1 MIDTYLIFYIILC
14 RLFELLL
21 SRRNTSKLL
30 KEGGVEYYKNH
41 YKYIVFFHVTFIFFF
56 LIKSMNETEVN
67 IEYLYAFL
75 VLQLLRYK
83 IILDLGFYWTTR
95 IIVIN
100 KPLVKT
106 FLFKYLKHP
115 NYVVVILEIILV
127 CLFFDDLHALI
138 FFTFFNSILICIRI
152 FYEEKANKFRKNL

>member
-1 MIDTYLIFYIILC
+1 
-14 RLFELLL
+14 
-21 SRRNTSKLL
+21 
-30 KEGGVEYYKNH
+30 
-41 YKYIVFFHVTFIFFF
+41 
-56 LIKSMNETEVN
+56 MNETEVN

-83 IILDLGFYWTTR
+83 IIFDLGFFWTTR
-95 IIVIN
+95 IIVID

-127 CLFFDDLHALI
+127 CLFFDDLLALI
-138 FFTFFNSILICIRI
+138 FFTFFNLILICIRI

>member
-21 SRRNTSKLL
+21 SKRNTSKLL

-41 YKYIVFFHVTFIFFF
+41 YKYIVLFHVIFVSFF

-83 IILDLGFYWTTR
+83 IIFDLGFFWTTR

-106 FLFKYLKHP
+106 FLFKYFKHP

-127 CLFFDDLHALI
+127 CLFFDDLLALI

>member
-30 KEGGVEYYKNH
+30 KDGGVEYYKNH
-41 YKYIVFFHVTFIFFF
+41 YKYIVFFHVIFIIFF
-56 LIKSMNETEVN
+56 LIKSINDTEVN
-67 IEYLYAFL
+67 MEYLYAFL

-83 IILDLGFYWTTR
+83 IIIDLGFFWTTR
-95 IIVIN
+95 IIVID

-115 NYVVVILEIILV
+115 NYVVVILEVILV
-127 CLFFDDLHALI
+127 CLFFDDLLALI
-138 FFTFFNSILICIRI
+138 FFTFFNFILKNIKI
-152 FYEEKANKFRKNL
+152 FYE

>member
-14 RLFELLL
+14 RLFELLY
-21 SRRNTSKLL
+21 SRRNTSKLI

-41 YKYIVFFHVTFIFFF
+41 YKYIVSFHVIFVFFF
-56 LIKSMNETEVN
+56 LIKSMNDTDVN

-75 VLQLLRYK
+75 VLQFLRYK
-83 IILDLGFYWTTR
+83 IIFDLGYFWTTR

-106 FLFKYLKHP
+106 FLFKYFKHP

-127 CLFFDDLHALI
+127 CLFFNDLLALI

-152 FYEEKANKFRKNL
+152 FYEEKANRFRKNL

>member
-14 RLFELLL
+14 RLFELLY
-21 SRRNTSKLL
+21 SRRNTSKLI
-30 KEGGVEYYKNH
+30 KEGGVEHYKNH
-41 YKYIVFFHVTFIFFF
+41 YKYIVSFHVFFVFFF
-56 LIKSMNETEVN
+56 LIKSMNDTDVN

-83 IILDLGFYWTTR
+83 IIFDLGYFWTTR
-95 IIVIN
+95 IIVID

-106 FLFKYLKHP
+106 FLFKYFKHP

-127 CLFFDDLHALI
+127 CLFFDDLLALI

>member
-1 MIDTYLIFYIILC
+1 MIDNYLIFYIILC

-41 YKYIVFFHVTFIFFF
+41 YKYIVFFHVIFVFFF
-56 LIKSMNETEVN
+56 LIKSMNVTDVN
-67 IEYLYAFL
+67 IEYLYAFF

-83 IILDLGFYWTTR
+83 IIFDLGFLWTTR
-95 IIVIN
+95 IIVID

-127 CLFFDDLHALI
+127 CLFFDDLLALI

>member
-1 MIDTYLIFYIILC
+1 MIDTYLIIYIILC

-41 YKYIVFFHVTFIFFF
+41 YKYIVFFHVIFIFFF
-56 LIKSMNETEVN
+56 LIKSMNNTNVN
-67 IEYLYAFL
+67 MEYLYAFL
-75 VLQLLRYK
+75 VLQLIRYK
-83 IILDLGFYWTTR
+83 IISDLGFFWTTR
-95 IIVIN
+95 IIVIE
-100 KPLVKT
+100 KPLVNT
-106 FLFKYLKHP
+106 FLFKYFKHP

-127 CLFFDDLHALI
+127 CLFFDDLIALI

>member
-41 YKYIVFFHVTFIFFF
+41 YKYIVFFHVIFIFFF
-56 LIKSMNETEVN
+56 LIKSMNETDVN
-67 IEYLYAFL
+67 IEFLYPFL

-83 IILDLGFYWTTR
+83 IIFDLGYFW
-95 IIVIN
+95 
-100 KPLVKT
+100 LS
-106 FLFKYLKHP
+106 
-115 NYVVVILEIILV
+115 
-127 CLFFDDLHALI
+127 LI
-138 FFTFFNSILICIRI
+138 HI
-152 FYEEKANKFRKNL
+152 